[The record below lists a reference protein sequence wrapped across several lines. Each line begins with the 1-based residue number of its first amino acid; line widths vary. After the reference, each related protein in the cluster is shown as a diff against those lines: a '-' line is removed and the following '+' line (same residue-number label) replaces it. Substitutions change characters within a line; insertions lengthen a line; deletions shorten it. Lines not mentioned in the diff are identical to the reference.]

1 MNHDTL
7 THYGDTIERLEKEN
21 AQLQK
26 RIAELEKDAERLR
39 SVLFAYGEAN
49 EATQHPYWL
58 VLRNGVLR
66 ACDAV
71 LAGPFFSRDAAVN
84 HMNARSY
91 EYGKKAYVYCFSG
104 HWSRQYKDLRDA
116 AIAAQRQKAGE

>member
-1 MNHDTL
+1 MSSSEVETL
-7 THYGDTIERLEKEN
+7 AWYGD
-21 AQLQK
+21 
-26 RIAELEKDAERLR
+26 RIIELERQLAEAKRDGEQ
-39 SVLFAYGEAN
+39 VKAILFAYGEAN

-71 LAGPFFSRDAAVN
+71 LAGPFFSREAAAN
-84 HMNARSY
+84 HMMSRRY
-91 EYGKKAYVYCFSG
+91 EYGDKAYVYCFSG

-116 AIAAQRQKAGE
+116 VTAARQKEGK